1 MFYGIIERT
10 TMNPFH
16 PLFSGRRGHHHHEGR
31 HSGGHG
37 ERFDDR
43 HERHGMHRGGHGG
56 FGRYRGDDPERG
68 RDFDGFER
76 GRKFG
81 SGELQL
87 LILALLAERA
97 RHGYELIKEIEQR
110 SGGWYVPSPG
120 MVYPALS
127 YLEDAGYASVEAA
140 GAKKLYTISVAGLA
154 WLDEQRASV
163 EALWTVLARFAER
176 MGHVREE
183 ARFAR
188 DVGEGRSELHAAM
201 HELRDA
207 LRAHHGAGP
216 DAVARVVAIVRRAA
230 AQVRGEA

>member
-1 MFYGIIERT
+1 MI
-10 TMNPFH
+10 MNPFH
-16 PLFSGRRGHHHHEGR
+16 SFFSGHRGHHHH
-31 HSGGHG
+31 HHG
-37 ERFDDR
+37 DRPGDR
-43 HERHGMHRGGHGG
+43 HCMHRGGHGG
-56 FGRYRGDDPERG
+56 HGRHHGDRSDHG

-87 LILALLAERA
+87 LILALLAEHA

-140 GAKKLYTISVAGLA
+140 GAKKLYTIGVAGLA
-154 WLDEQRASV
+154 WLDEHRAEV
-163 EALWTVLARFAER
+163 EALWTQLARFAER
-176 MGHVREE
+176 MGQVREE
-183 ARFAR
+183 ARFSR
-188 DVGEGRSELHAAM
+188 DVGEGRVELHAAM

-207 LRAHHGAGP
+207 LRSQHGAAP
-216 DAVARVVAIVRRAA
+216 EAIARFVEIVRRAA

>member
-1 MFYGIIERT
+1 
-10 TMNPFH
+10 MNPFH
-16 PLFSGRRGHHHHEGR
+16 SFFSGHRGHHHH
-31 HSGGHG
+31 HG
-37 ERFDDR
+37 DR
-43 HERHGMHRGGHGG
+43 HGDRHCMHRGGHGG
-56 FGRYRGDDPERG
+56 FGRDHGERSGRERG
-68 RDFDGFER
+68 FDGFER

-81 SGELQL
+81 SAELQL
-87 LILALLAERA
+87 LILALLAEHA

-154 WLDEQRASV
+154 WLDEHRAEV
-163 EALWTVLARFAER
+163 EALWTQLARFAER
-176 MGHVREE
+176 MGQVREE
-183 ARFAR
+183 ARFSR
-188 DVGEGRSELHAAM
+188 DVGEGRVELHAAM

-207 LRAHHGAGP
+207 LRSQHGAAP
-216 DAVARVVAIVRRAA
+216 EAIARLVEIVRRAA

>member
-1 MFYGIIERT
+1 MH
-10 TMNPFH
+10 PFH
-16 PLFSGRRGHHHHEGR
+16 AFLSGRRGASGPLAGGLDRGHGHHQH
-31 HSGGHG
+31 GGHRG
-37 ERFDDR
+37 ERHCMR
-43 HERHGMHRGGHGG
+43 RGGRDG
-56 FGRYRGDDPERG
+56 FGRHPGDHPERG
-68 RDFDGFER
+68 HDFDGFER

-140 GAKKLYTISVAGLA
+140 GAKKQYTISVAGLA
-154 WLDEQRASV
+154 WLDEQRAAV
-163 EALWTVLARFAER
+163 EALWALLARFGER
-176 MGHVREE
+176 MGHLREE

-188 DVGEGRSELHAAM
+188 DVGEGRSELQAAM
-201 HELRDA
+201 GELREA
-207 LRAHHGAGP
+207 LRARHGAGP
-216 DAVARVVAIVRRAA
+216 DAIARVVEIVRRAA

>member
-1 MFYGIIERT
+1 MRGGPHDDHGRH
-10 TMNPFH
+10 H
-16 PLFSGRRGHHHHEGR
+16 PGGHPDRGHD
-31 HSGGHG
+31 S
-37 ERFDDR
+37 
-43 HERHGMHRGGHGG
+43 
-56 FGRYRGDDPERG
+56 
-68 RDFDGFER
+68 DGFER

-140 GAKKLYTISVAGLA
+140 GAKKQYTISVAGLA
-154 WLDEQRASV
+154 WLDEHRTSV
-163 EALWTVLARFAER
+163 EALWVQLARFGAR

-183 ARFAR
+183 ARFAQ
-188 DVGEGRSELHAAM
+188 DVGEGRSDLHAAM
-201 HELRDA
+201 ADLRDA
-207 LRAHHGAGP
+207 LRTQRGSGP
-216 DAVARVVAIVRRAA
+216 EALARVVEIVRRAA
-230 AQVRGEA
+230 AQVRGDA

>member
-1 MFYGIIERT
+1 
-10 TMNPFH
+10 MNPFH
-16 PLFSGRRGHHHHEGR
+16 AFFGHRGHHHGDRFH
-31 HSGGHG
+31 GHG
-37 ERFDDR
+37 HDHHHHF
-43 HERHGMHRGGHGG
+43 MHRGGHGG
-56 FGRYRGDDPERG
+56 FGRHHGDRSDHG

-163 EALWTVLARFAER
+163 EALWTQLARFAER

-183 ARFAR
+183 ARFSR

-207 LRAHHGAGP
+207 LRAQHDSTPEAIAR
-216 DAVARVVAIVRRAA
+216 AVGIVRRAA

>member
-1 MFYGIIERT
+1 
-10 TMNPFH
+10 
-16 PLFSGRRGHHHHEGR
+16 
-31 HSGGHG
+31 
-37 ERFDDR
+37 
-43 HERHGMHRGGHGG
+43 MHRGGHGG
-56 FGRYRGDDPERG
+56 HG
-68 RDFDGFER
+68 RDHGDRSGRERSLDGFER

-81 SGELQL
+81 SAELQL
-87 LILALLAERA
+87 LILALLAEHA

-154 WLDEQRASV
+154 WLDEHRAEV
-163 EALWTVLARFAER
+163 EALWTQLARFAER
-176 MGHVREE
+176 MGQVREE

-207 LRAHHGAGP
+207 LRSQHGAAP
-216 DAVARVVAIVRRAA
+216 EATARLVEIVRRAA

>member
-1 MFYGIIERT
+1 MSYDTIERHI
-10 TMNPFH
+10 MNPFH
-16 PLFSGRRGHHHHEGR
+16 HFFGPHRGHHHGR
-31 HSGGHG
+31 RGDRPHGHSHADRHCMRRGDHGGAGRGHG
-37 ERFDDR
+37 DR
-43 HERHGMHRGGHGG
+43 S
-56 FGRYRGDDPERG
+56 GREQG
-68 RDFDGFER
+68 FDGFER

-81 SGELQL
+81 SAELQL

-127 YLEDAGYASVEAA
+127 YLEDAGYASVEPD

-154 WLDEQRASV
+154 WLDEHRAEV
-163 EALWTVLARFAER
+163 EALWAQLARFAER
-176 MGHVREE
+176 LGQAREE

-188 DVGEGRSELHAAM
+188 DVGEGRAELHAAM

-207 LRAHHGAGP
+207 LRAQQGTGA
-216 DAVARVVAIVRRAA
+216 DAIARVVAIVRRAA
-230 AQVRGEA
+230 AQVRGEG

>member
-1 MFYGIIERT
+1 
-10 TMNPFH
+10 MNPFH
-16 PLFSGRRGHHHHEGR
+16 AFFHGHRGHHHH
-31 HSGGHG
+31 
-37 ERFDDR
+37 
-43 HERHGMHRGGHGG
+43 RHGMRRGGHDG
-56 FGRYRGDDPERG
+56 FGRHPHGDGPDHG

-127 YLEDAGYASVEAA
+127 YLEDAGYASVETA

-163 EALWTVLARFAER
+163 EALWTMLARFAER

-188 DVGEGRSELHAAM
+188 DVGEGRAELHAAM

-207 LRAHHGAGP
+207 LRAQHGTGP
-216 DAVARVVAIVRRAA
+216 DAIARVVEIVRRAA